1 MGGMQTQ
8 KIAFHHP
15 ELFAWAGIFS
25 GGLVIKNEEDDY
37 SNILFNPEEF
47 AKRFKLLYVACGT
60 EEGFYQD
67 TVAKEKE
74 VLAHNVPIV
83 TYEHYGFHDWTFW
96 RYCAIDFLPKL
107 FV

>member
-8 KIAFHHP
+8 KVVFHNP

-25 GGLVIKNEEDDY
+25 GGLVIKNDEDDY
-37 SNILFNPEEF
+37 SDILFNPEEF
-47 AKRFKLLYVACGT
+47 AKRFSLLYVACGT
-60 EEGFYQD
+60 EESFYGD
-67 TVAKEKE
+67 TVEKEKE
-74 VLAHNVPIV
+74 VLSHNVPIV

-96 RYCAIDFLPKL
+96 RRCANDFLPKL